1 MAIGAYKAIFEEG
14 LRIPEDI
21 SILGFDDICTAKFL
35 TPSLTTIKVFTDH
48 MGSIAVE
55 TLLERMRTG
64 REIAKKIVLPVKLIE
79 RESCKRL

>member
-55 TLLERMRTG
+55 
-64 REIAKKIVLPVKLIE
+64 
-79 RESCKRL
+79 

>member
-1 MAIGAYKAIFEEG
+1 M
-14 LRIPEDI
+14 
-21 SILGFDDICTAKFL
+21 
-35 TPSLTTIKVFTDH
+35 TTIKVFTDH